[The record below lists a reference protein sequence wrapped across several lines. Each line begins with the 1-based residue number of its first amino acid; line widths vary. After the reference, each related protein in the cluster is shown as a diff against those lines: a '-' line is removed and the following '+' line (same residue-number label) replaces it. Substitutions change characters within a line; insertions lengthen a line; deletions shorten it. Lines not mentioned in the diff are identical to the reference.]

1 MIIFENPQI
10 SDTSQRT
17 IDPLHRARAPP
28 PPRDAR
34 VALARRATRLLH
46 PARSRLRV
54 RRVRVSLSPLARAFA
69 GRIPETPGTARDRP
83 IFLGCEIIP
92 SRARADA
99 RGGVT
104 RRVDGGE
111 RFEATRSEGIG
122 RRRARAAVVETR
134 GARARRRS
142 VYGRG
147 RRRCT
152 GARDVG
158 GRRRAVRDPV
168 RRARGVR
175 EARASVR
182 TSIASATRATR
193 ATREGGAPV
202 I

>member
-1 MIIFENPQI
+1 MIISEKPQI

-28 PPRDAR
+28 PP
-34 VALARRATRLLH
+34 ATRVLH

-111 RFEATRSEGIG
+111 IFEATRSEGIG
-122 RRRARAAVVETR
+122 RRRARAGGGNAGR
-134 GARARRRS
+134 ARAETVGLRARPETVYGRAGRRRS
-142 VYGRG
+142 ASRG
-147 RRRCT
+147 
-152 GARDVG
+152 A
-158 GRRRAVRDPV
+158 
-168 RRARGVR
+168 
-175 EARASVR
+175 
-182 TSIASATRATR
+182 
-193 ATREGGAPV
+193 
-202 I
+202 

>member
-1 MIIFENPQI
+1 MIISENPQI

-34 VALARRATRLLH
+34 VALARRATRVVH
-46 PARSRLRV
+46 PARSRLHV

-69 GRIPETPGTARDRP
+69 GRSPETPGTARDRP
-83 IFLGCEIIP
+83 IFLGCEIIR

-122 RRRARAAVVETR
+122 RRRARAGGGNAGR
-134 GARARRRS
+134 ARARRRS
-142 VYGRG
+142 VSGAPGDGLRGRG
-147 RRRCT
+147 TSAVGVARC
-152 GARDVG
+152 
-158 GRRRAVRDPV
+158 
-168 RRARGVR
+168 
-175 EARASVR
+175 
-182 TSIASATRATR
+182 
-193 ATREGGAPV
+193 V
-202 I
+202 IR